1 MIDTYTKTIDELEK
15 RKGQIQKELSLAES
29 VVGKALFAAGDIH
42 AGTESAAAY
51 AALQHDID
59 DLENRTNDIFSAAEK
74 RQSLQRTLES
84 VKKEKLKLD
93 LNWNSLYESLGN
105 ACADAGPDNG
115 VEGFEVLYKEI
126 VSLRV
131 QLHDAQNM
139 LDTTGMQAE
148 TASIWTMVKDSFV
161 RKSKQNSVRQLEKRL
176 SVLYIKAGRLI
187 YSSGVL
193 NEQYEQNALSV
204 IVQDSYRKCRELT
217 DSITSYDVR
226 IKECSE
232 QISEITNSFAK
243 NGVTGSVE
251 RFISGLRHELDE
263 KKKMQVS
270 LCQTSGRAF
279 CNLYLLPDGEVL
291 TSYEPASDAPSEL
304 ADMKQ
309 LLERVRCSRVNLAD
323 CQHSIDMQHVTH
335 DLEQIEK
342 KLGNM
347 RNALAANCHEIEEI
361 EQRNTEI
368 KKKMSEIETEK
379 GRLVLKRS
387 ELEKTAAKTV
397 KQLTEQELQM

>member
-1 MIDTYTKTIDELEK
+1 
-15 RKGQIQKELSLAES
+15 
-29 VVGKALFAAGDIH
+29 
-42 AGTESAAAY
+42 
-51 AALQHDID
+51 
-59 DLENRTNDIFSAAEK
+59 
-74 RQSLQRTLES
+74 
-84 VKKEKLKLD
+84 
-93 LNWNSLYESLGN
+93 
-105 ACADAGPDNG
+105 
-115 VEGFEVLYKEI
+115 
-126 VSLRV
+126 
-131 QLHDAQNM
+131 
-139 LDTTGMQAE
+139 MQAE

-387 ELEKTAAKTV
+387 ELEKTAAKT
-397 KQLTEQELQM
+397 EC